1 MEKEGPESVEK
12 EQPVSVE
19 APECV
24 EKEGP
29 KTVGSPQADGRGV
42 TASDENSPL
51 SLSPQDM
58 VVEKKPPVMEKEAGS
73 ERISWPLEEREN
85 EWLAEQVIQVVVF
98 TKNLGCFN

>member
-19 APECV
+19 APESV

-29 KTVGSPQADGRGV
+29 KTVGSPQADGIGV

-85 EWLAEQVIQVVVF
+85 EWLAEQVIQVLVF

>member
-19 APECV
+19 APESV

-29 KTVGSPQADGRGV
+29 KTVGSPQADGIGV
-42 TASDENSPL
+42 KAPDEN
-51 SLSPQDM
+51 SPQDM
-58 VVEKKPPVMEKEAGS
+58 VVEKKPPEMEKEAGS

-85 EWLAEQVIQVVVF
+85 EWLAEQVIQVLVF
-98 TKNLGCFN
+98 TKKTWMF

>member
-29 KTVGSPQADGRGV
+29 KTVGSPQADGIGV
-42 TASDENSPL
+42 KASDENSPL

-85 EWLAEQVIQVVVF
+85 EWLAEQVIQVLVF

>member
-29 KTVGSPQADGRGV
+29 KTVGSPQADGIGV
-42 TASDENSPL
+42 KAPDEN
-51 SLSPQDM
+51 SPQDM

-85 EWLAEQVIQVVVF
+85 EWLAEQVIQVLVF